1 MFLFDPSE
9 NIKKP
14 TVCFTVCFF
23 VVCQCERYRNVVKL
37 SCRSL
42 LFTKYKTFLKNKKWS
57 GTSFHTTFFAS
68 VLNKNVSLVI
78 IY

>member
-14 TVCFTVCFF
+14 KVCFTVCFF
-23 VVCQCERYRNVVKL
+23 VVCQGERYRNVVKL

-42 LFTKYKTFLKNKKWS
+42 LFT
-57 GTSFHTTFFAS
+57 
-68 VLNKNVSLVI
+68 
-78 IY
+78 